1 MQAFASL
8 LTGELVT
15 VPHQSPCVSQH
26 VGLRSS
32 ILRLDRVI
40 LMEIV
45 LIQYKAELNVIASG
59 QRFSN
64 FVHPEQQ
71 GTSQASADR
80 HRVNLLIRAV
90 FP

>member
-1 MQAFASL
+1 
-8 LTGELVT
+8 
-15 VPHQSPCVSQH
+15 
-26 VGLRSS
+26 
-32 ILRLDRVI
+32 
-40 LMEIV
+40 MEIV
-45 LIQYKAELNVIASG
+45 LVQYKAELNVSVSG
-59 QRFSN
+59 QLFSN